1 MVSHFVE
8 LYSCCGFFFFFFKV
22 KVLLQADFFFFLVC
36 YEVQLIEKVCLKPCI
51 SYANK
56 KRYLSFDYITKSF
69 DLAQNSTNVFLKL
82 VDH

>member
-1 MVSHFVE
+1 MYYV
-8 LYSCCGFFFFFFKV
+8 LV